1 MPLKYLSNFWRS
13 LEAALINCK
22 IELKLKWTRYC
33 VLSVADSDND
43 NANCTVIIS
52 TIKDTKLYVP
62 VITLSA
68 RDNEK
73 LSKFIGFE
81 RSIKQKL
88 RIKVR
93 QINKDSFLNQTLLI
107 DYLFYFFQLKMA
119 NLKLKTLKR
128 FKAKRHYL
136 PKDIIKSYDIIVNVK
151 IFGTKQL
158 IMIYNNVNK
167 LGN

>member
-43 NANCTVIIS
+43 NANCTVVIS

-88 RIKVR
+88 RIKIR

>member
-88 RIKVR
+88 RIKIR
-93 QINKDSFLNQTLLI
+93 QINKDSFLNQNLLI

>member
-1 MPLKYLSNFWRS
+1 MPLKYLSNFWRA

>member
-88 RIKVR
+88 RIKIR

>member
-1 MPLKYLSNFWRS
+1 MPLKYFSNFWRS
-13 LEAALINCK
+13 LEAPLINCK
-22 IELKLKWTRYC
+22 IELKLKWTKYC
-33 VLSVADSDND
+33 VLSATDSDND
-43 NANCTVIIS
+43 NANCTVIIF

-88 RIKVR
+88 RIKIR

-136 PKDIIKSYDIIVNVK
+136 PKDIIKSYDIIINVK
-151 IFGTKQL
+151 TFVTKQL
-158 IMIYNNVNK
+158 IQI
-167 LGN
+167 

>member
-88 RIKVR
+88 RIKIR

-136 PKDIIKSYDIIVNVK
+136 PKDIIKSYDIIINVK
-151 IFGTKQL
+151 TFVTKQL
-158 IMIYNNVNK
+158 IQI
-167 LGN
+167 

>member
-93 QINKDSFLNQTLLI
+93 QINKDNFLNQTLLI

>member
-22 IELKLKWTRYC
+22 IELKLKWTTYC

-88 RIKVR
+88 RIKIR